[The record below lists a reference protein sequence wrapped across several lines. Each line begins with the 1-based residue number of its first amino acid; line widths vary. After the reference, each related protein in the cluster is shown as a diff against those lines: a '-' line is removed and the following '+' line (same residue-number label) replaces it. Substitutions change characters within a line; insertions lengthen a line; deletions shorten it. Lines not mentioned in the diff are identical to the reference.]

1 MMANFHGGFSEQPW
15 YSGHQD
21 MSNPDMSNFYG
32 SPPGSFGRGLGMG
45 EKRRWSFGFEQHLGG
60 WGNNRMTNSDWVPFG
75 HQESWPVHPRYPHA
89 GPPGGWQ
96 GGPGRMGGFLHR
108 QDEYLGFQSGSSGQR
123 GTGGWRGSPQ
133 AGEWNHN
140 QHQPGQ
146 NLDGQQHNR
155 IDVGAG
161 SEKGHSSSR
170 CVDGREVA
178 RWEEESKNSDFMP
191 DGEKIS
197 NSEEVYAQDENRLSD
212 EQFAK
217 VTLNWL
223 HFDH

>member
-1 MMANFHGGFSEQPW
+1 
-15 YSGHQD
+15 
-21 MSNPDMSNFYG
+21 
-32 SPPGSFGRGLGMG
+32 MG

-60 WGNNRMTNSDWVPFG
+60 WGNNRMTYSDWGPFG
-75 HQESWPVHPRYPHA
+75 HKESWPVHPRYPHA

-108 QDEYLGFQSGSSGQR
+108 QDEYFQSGSSGPR

-133 AGEWNHN
+133 AGEW
-140 QHQPGQ
+140 QHQPGTQQ
-146 NLDGQQHNR
+146 NLDRQQHNW

-161 SEKGHSSSR
+161 SEKGQSSSR

-178 RWEEESKNSDFMP
+178 RWEEESKNSDLGNCDFMP
-191 DGEKIS
+191 DGKKIS
-197 NSEEVYAQDENRLSD
+197 NSKEVYTQDEDRLSD

-223 HFDH
+223 HIILTIDFKMPSLCFDYFLSLGF